1 MYLTAEQLSELTGL
15 RPNQRA
21 AIRRWLTSRGWVFTT
36 SATGFPQ
43 VLTRYHDGRM
53 MGEITHAEAAKPA
66 QIEPNFG
73 ALRNERSQK
82 ITRRNAL

>member
-53 MGEITHAEAAKPA
+53 MGQIAASQEQVAE
-66 QIEPNFG
+66 IEPNYG
-73 ALRNERSQK
+73 AFSK
-82 ITRRNAL
+82 